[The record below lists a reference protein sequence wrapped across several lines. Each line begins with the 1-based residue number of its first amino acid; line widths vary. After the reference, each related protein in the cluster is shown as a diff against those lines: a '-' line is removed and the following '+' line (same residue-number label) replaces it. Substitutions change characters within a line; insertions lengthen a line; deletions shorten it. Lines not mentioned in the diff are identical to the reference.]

1 VNSTIVLGIASIA
14 LAFVFRSQTGLY
26 PEVARRLPVL
36 LIWIVVGL
44 AAMMIAET
52 LLRQRQA
59 RRLGPPPPG
68 SDDEPPPRINWP
80 VVIAFGVAIVAYVA
94 LIPWV
99 GYLVTTTVF
108 IAGALLV
115 SRILTPAKAILTAF
129 GTTAAVWVIFIWA
142 LNLPVPI
149 LPFLK

>member
-1 VNSTIVLGIASIA
+1 MNSTIVLGIASIA
-14 LAFVFRSQTGLY
+14 LALVFRSQTGNY
-26 PEVARRLPVL
+26 PEVAQRLPVL

-52 LLRQRQA
+52 VLRQRQA
-59 RRLGPPPPG
+59 RRLGHPPPG
-68 SDDEPPPRINWP
+68 GDDEPPPPINWP
-80 VVIAFGVAIVAYVA
+80 VVLVFGLAIVAYVV
-94 LIPWV
+94 LIPLV
-99 GYLVTTTVF
+99 GYLVTTTAF

-115 SRILTPAKAILTAF
+115 SRILSPAKAILTAV

-142 LNLPVPI
+142 LSLPVPI